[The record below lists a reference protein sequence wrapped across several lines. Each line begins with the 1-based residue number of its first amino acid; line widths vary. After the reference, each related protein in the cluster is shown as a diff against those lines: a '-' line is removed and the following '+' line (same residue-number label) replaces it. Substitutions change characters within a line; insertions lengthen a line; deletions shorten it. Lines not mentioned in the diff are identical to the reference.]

1 MSGPEP
7 RKRPRSRALGCL
19 QLFVI
24 ILFLLPAAL
33 GIPGVLAYNWV
44 DHQLHQPANP
54 SNSKVRFVVT
64 PGSSFHEVADTLH
77 RAGLIDSVTVFDLYA
92 RYKHL
97 DRNVQAGAYELSRN
111 LNMVQILEALQTAI
125 PEEIFITVP
134 EGYTIKKTAA
144 LLDQGN
150 VIKGSD
156 YTAQA
161 VAGQFNYDFLKDLP
175 PGTSLEGFLF
185 PDTYLI
191 PRTGTAKQ
199 LISLQLD
206 AFKKR
211 WTDTRK
217 AQAAQRRL
225 TAQQVVNI
233 ASMIEREAL
242 FDVDR
247 PLVASVIYNRL
258 QAGWALD
265 IDATVLYA
273 KGVWQ
278 STVTTDDRKI
288 NSPYNTYL
296 HTGLPPGPIANPGIK
311 AIDAALQ
318 PAQTGYFFYLSDKQG
333 HNHYAKTNEEFAQLL
348 KQYGLQ

>member
-1 MSGPEP
+1 MNAPAP
-7 RKRPRSRALGCL
+7 RRRSRALGCV
-19 QLFVI
+19 QWFVV

-33 GIPGVLAYNWV
+33 GIPSVLAYNWV
-44 DHQLHQPANP
+44 DHQLHTPANP
-54 SNSKVRFVVT
+54 GNAKVRFVVP
-64 PGSSFHEVADTLH
+64 PGASFHEVADTLH

-97 DRNVQAGAYELSRN
+97 DRNVQAGAYEISRN
-111 LNMVQILEALQTAI
+111 LDMIQILQALQTAV
-125 PEEIFITVP
+125 PEEIFVTVP

-144 LLDQGN
+144 LLDQGG

-156 YTAQA
+156 YIAQA
-161 VAGQFNYDFLKDLP
+161 VVGQFNQDFLKDLP
-175 PGTSLEGFLF
+175 PGASLEGFLF

-191 PRTGTAKQ
+191 PRNGTAKQ
-199 LISLQLD
+199 LITLQLD
-206 AFKKR
+206 QFGKR
-211 WTDTRK
+211 WNDTRK
-217 AQAAQRRL
+217 GQASQRKL
-225 TAQQVVNI
+225 NALQVVTI

-242 FDVDR
+242 FDDDR

-258 QAGWALD
+258 SAGWALD

-278 STVTTDDRKI
+278 SSVTKEDRMI
-288 NSPYNTYL
+288 QSPYNTYL

-318 PAQTGYFFYLSDKQG
+318 PATTGYFFYLSDKQG
-333 HNHYAKTNEEFAQLL
+333 HNHYAKTNEEFGRLL
-348 KQYGLQ
+348 KQYGLE

>member
-1 MSGPEP
+1 MGASAP
-7 RKRPRSRALGCL
+7 RRRSRALGCV
-19 QLFVI
+19 QWFVA

-54 SNSKVRFVVT
+54 GNSKVRFVVPQGAT
-64 PGSSFHEVADTLH
+64 FHEVADTLH
-77 RAGLIDSVTVFDLYA
+77 RVGLIDSVTVFDLYA

-97 DRNVQAGAYELSRN
+97 DRNVQAGAYDLSRN
-111 LNMVQILEALQTAI
+111 LNMIDILTALQTAI
-125 PEEIFITVP
+125 PDEVFVTIP
-134 EGYTIKKTAA
+134 EGFTLKKAAAA
-144 LLDQGN
+144 LDKGG

-156 YTAQA
+156 YLALAMQ
-161 VAGQFNYDFLKDLP
+161 GQFTYDFLKDLP
-175 PGTSLEGFLF
+175 PGATLEGFLF

-191 PRTGTAKQ
+191 PRNGTAKD
-199 LISLQLD
+199 LIKLQLD
-206 AFKKR
+206 TFKKQ
-211 WTDTRK
+211 WDDTR
-217 AQAAQRRL
+217 QAEAVQRKL
-225 TAQQVVNI
+225 NALQIVTI
-233 ASMIEREAL
+233 ASMIEREAR
-242 FDVDR
+242 FQEDR

-258 QAGWALD
+258 AAGWALQ

-278 STVTTDDRKI
+278 SSVTKEDRMI
-288 NSPYNTYL
+288 QSPYNTYL

-318 PAQTGYFFYLSDKQG
+318 PANTGYFFYLSDPQG
-333 HNHYAKTNEEFAQLL
+333 HNHYAKTNEEFARLL